1 MHQLILSATINSLDW
16 SLFRFINS
24 DMSHPVLDAVV
35 PMLRNG
41 WFWLPLYVF
50 VIAFMFQY
58 WKRRA
63 WLVLF
68 FFFLTAGTCDY
79 VSASVIKPW
88 VQRDRP
94 CNDVVKGHAVE
105 LRVECGVG
113 YSFPSAH
120 ATNHMGMAVYLVL
133 LFAGI
138 FRNYKYLFLLWALL
152 VSFAQVYVGVHYPS
166 DILAGWIL
174 GTPIAIFFFAL
185 MRFYMQ
191 YFYKKPLIKQ

>member
-1 MHQLILSATINSLDW
+1 MQLISLLSALNSLDW

-24 DMSHPVLDAVV
+24 DMGHPLLDAIV

-41 WFWLPLYVF
+41 WFWLPLYVL
-50 VIAFMFQY
+50 VIALMVQR

-68 FFFLTAGTCDY
+68 FFLLTAGTCDY

-88 VQRDRP
+88 VHRERP
-94 CNDVVKGHAVE
+94 CNDPEKATRVE
-105 LRVECGVG
+105 LRVSCGVG
-113 YSFPSAH
+113 YSLPSAH
-120 ATNHMGMAVYLVL
+120 ATNHMGMAVYLLL
-133 LFAGI
+133 LFGGMY
-138 FRNYKYLFLLWALL
+138 RNSRYLFLLWAIL

-174 GTPIAIFFFAL
+174 GGCIAWVFYAL
-185 MRFYMQ
+185 ARFYMK
-191 YFYKKPLIKQ
+191 YFYNQPLTGD